1 VVTSVISNRI
11 FNTNFKQN
19 KRENKT
25 MATLETVV
33 WVLSGVVPFF
43 IILFGVIWKMLRD
56 ETKEHSEAIKKKADK
71 DRLIESETR
80 WSDDLSR
87 ISDDNKELISRI
99 ESRHER
105 DLTQMEDRLS
115 SQIRNSEAN
124 ILSQL
129 TLMMQYSKHK
139 D

>member
-1 VVTSVISNRI
+1 MPSIETLVWILSAVVGIVSI
-11 FNTNFKQN
+11 
-19 KRENKT
+19 
-25 MATLETVV
+25 
-33 WVLSGVVPFF
+33 LSGV
-43 IILFGVIWKMLRD
+43 IWNMLR
-56 ETKEHSEAIKKKADK
+56 EESKGHSEAIKKKADK
-71 DRLIESETR
+71 DRLAESETR
-80 WSDDLSR
+80 WSDDLNR

-124 ILSQL
+124 ILQQL
-129 TLMMQYSKHK
+129 TLMMQFAKHK

>member
-1 VVTSVISNRI
+1 
-11 FNTNFKQN
+11 
-19 KRENKT
+19 

-56 ETKEHSEAIKKKADK
+56 ETKEHAEAIKKKADK
-71 DRLIESETR
+71 DRLVESETR

-87 ISDDNKELISRI
+87 ISEDNKELISRI

-124 ILSQL
+124 ILQQL
-129 TLMMQYSKHK
+129 TLMMQFAKHK

>member
-1 VVTSVISNRI
+1 MPPI
-11 FNTNFKQN
+11 
-19 KRENKT
+19 
-25 MATLETVV
+25 ETVV
-33 WVLSGVVPFF
+33 WVLTAVVGLVSVLSG
-43 IILFGVIWKMLRD
+43 IIWNMLR
-56 ETKEHSEAIKKKADK
+56 EESKGHAEAIKKKADK
-71 DRLIESETR
+71 ERLVESESR